1 MYTCME
7 GTLYVCIMCMCD
19 GRAAANGAQRAAGSV
34 MLPQVSQSGASAKWP
49 SQSLFASDEIKV
61 NVSASDLGE
70 REKEKILREPSTCK
84 NHASFYIYTWR
95 TYIYFSPLSVL
106 LSFFLQMYSTHTQH
120 KAHNAIYGG
129 RRRGR
134 ESPWRTRFVVNHT

>member
-1 MYTCME
+1 MCMCV
-7 GTLYVCIMCMCD
+7 LCCVCMCD

-70 REKEKILREPSTCK
+70 REKRKKILREPSTCK
-84 NHASFYIYTWR
+84 NHASFYIPLYR
-95 TYIYFSPLSVL
+95 YIFLSSL
-106 LSFFLQMYSTHTQH
+106 GAPFFFLQMYSTHYTQG
-120 KAHNAIYGG
+120 A
-129 RRRGR
+129 
-134 ESPWRTRFVVNHT
+134 

>member
-1 MYTCME
+1 MY
-7 GTLYVCIMCMCD
+7 VCMCD

-70 REKEKILREPSTCK
+70 REKEKILSESRAPAKTM
-84 NHASFYIYTWR
+84 HHFIYIPGVHI
-95 TYIYFSPLSVL
+95 YISL
-106 LSFFLQMYSTHTQH
+106 LSRCSFLFFLQMYSTHTQH

-134 ESPWRTRFVVNHT
+134 GSPWRTRFVVNHT

>member
-1 MYTCME
+1 MH
-7 GTLYVCIMCMCD
+7 GGHPVCIYMCMCD

-84 NHASFYIYTWR
+84 NHASFYIYIYL
-95 TYIYFSPLSVL
+95 TYIYIFLSSLGDPFFFFTNVL
-106 LSFFLQMYSTHTQH
+106 HAHTAQG
-120 KAHNAIYGG
+120 A
-129 RRRGR
+129 
-134 ESPWRTRFVVNHT
+134 